1 MGRARWRLQNK
12 RRLRLW
18 QVLGIRGQSEKLV
31 GKVSK
36 NGHPWHI
43 IRPLSVCHT
52 TVLLPPQRRDAM
64 RGWSSGCHASGRTKV
79 CFESN
84 HGLFRVEPRSISSR
98 TTLWE
103 ACAACTSAMV
113 PWHEAHRAGLPEDLI
128 AIERTSHSP
137 SIPSPGRH
145 AFGCSAERRVRSI
158 WCCRYGLPE
167 RLVLQA
173 TAPTGFPV

>member
-1 MGRARWRLQNK
+1 
-12 RRLRLW
+12 
-18 QVLGIRGQSEKLV
+18 
-31 GKVSK
+31 
-36 NGHPWHI
+36 
-43 IRPLSVCHT
+43 
-52 TVLLPPQRRDAM
+52 
-64 RGWSSGCHASGRTKV
+64 
-79 CFESN
+79 
-84 HGLFRVEPRSISSR
+84 
-98 TTLWE
+98 
-103 ACAACTSAMV
+103 MV

-137 SIPSPGRH
+137 SIPCPGRH